1 MNIVFSHGYFLEEDE
16 KEKTI
21 MRPYPPLGILYLS
34 AWLKQNGF
42 PCQVWDSTFLRKTD
56 WNQRLRS
63 EKPDVLALYVN
74 LMTRRNI
81 LDMVEMVRSNPETAH
96 TLIALGGPE
105 VTHHQDQLL
114 AAGADVL
121 ILGEGEQTMLEWV
134 QALKDGQTKPKNW
147 FQIPGLAFLGPDSK
161 RITNPEREKI
171 KDLKVLPFPDREAI
185 DLQLYLDAWKQKHG
199 TNAISISTM
208 RGCPYTCKWCSRAVY
223 GLSYRRRSPELVVAE
238 MKWIRQRYNPDSLW
252 FVDDVF
258 TISHKWLEAFV
269 AELKKESFTIPF
281 ECITRADR
289 MNEQV
294 VELLRQSGCFR
305 VWIGAESGSQAVID
319 AMDRRVQVQQVRDMI
334 VLAKANGI
342 QAGTFIMLGYPGE
355 TQADIKETI
364 RHLQVSQPDYYT
376 ITLAYPIKGTELYAE
391 VEDQLLNH
399 PDWRTSSDRD
409 LDFKRTF
416 SKAYY
421 RRALSWV
428 NNEVA
433 WHRHRA
439 TPVNAL
445 KYKAKSL
452 AAQVLM
458 AWERIR

>member
-1 MNIVFSHGYFLEEDE
+1 MNIVLSHGYFLEEDE
-16 KEKTI
+16 KEKAI

-34 AWLKQNGF
+34 AWLKKHGF
-42 PCQVWDSTFLRKTD
+42 SCQVWDSTFMTRSG
-56 WNQRLRS
+56 WNQRMQA

-74 LMTRRNI
+74 LMTRKNI
-81 LDMVEMVRSNPETAH
+81 LDLVESIRSHPELAH
-96 TLIALGGPE
+96 IRIVLGGPE
-105 VTHHQDQLL
+105 VTHHQEKLL
-114 AAGADVL
+114 AAGVDALV
-121 ILGEGEQTMLEWV
+121 LGEGEQTLLEWI
-134 QALKDGQTKPKNW
+134 QALAEGQTNPENW
-147 FQIPGLAFLGPDSK
+147 AHIAGLAFLGPDRTK
-161 RITNPEREKI
+161 TTNPEREKL
-171 KDLKVLPFPDREAI
+171 KDLSVLPFPDREAI
-185 DLQLYLDAWKQKHG
+185 DMQLYLDAWKQKHG

-238 MKWIRQRYNPDSLW
+238 MLWIRDAYQPDSLW

-258 TISHKWLEAFV
+258 TISYKWLEAFV
-269 AELKKESFTIPF
+269 AELQRVGLTMPF

-289 MNEQV
+289 MNAEV
-294 VELLRQSGCFR
+294 VGWLKQAGCFR

-334 VLAKANGI
+334 VLAKAKGI

-355 TQADIKETI
+355 TQADIEETI
-364 RHLQVSQPDYYT
+364 RHLQMSQPDYYT

-391 VEDQLLNH
+391 VEDQLLNA
-399 PDWRTSSDRD
+399 PEWRTTSDRD

-416 SKAYY
+416 SRAYY

-439 TPVNAL
+439 TPVKAL